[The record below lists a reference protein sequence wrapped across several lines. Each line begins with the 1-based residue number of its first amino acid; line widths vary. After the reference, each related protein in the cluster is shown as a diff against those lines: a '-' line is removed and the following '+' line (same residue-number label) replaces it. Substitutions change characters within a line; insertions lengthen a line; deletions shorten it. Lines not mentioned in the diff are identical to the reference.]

1 MVHRTAQS
9 RLADL
14 ARWYP
19 AVALTGPRQAGK
31 STLARATFP
40 TKPYVSLEDPDT
52 RASAIEDPRGFLA
65 RFPDGAVLDE
75 VQRTPNLFSSLQGC
89 LDGDP
94 RMGRFVLT
102 GSFQFGLQQGIS
114 QSLAGRVGHLH
125 LLPFSWRELVSGQHD
140 APTLHG
146 ALWKGGYPPVHD
158 RGIPPATWFADYST
172 TYVERDLR
180 QLVQVRDLGTFQ
192 RFLRMC
198 ATRTAQVLNLSA
210 LAADCGVTH
219 NTAKEWLSALEA
231 SHVVHLVPPWHSN
244 LGKRLV
250 KAAKL
255 YFVDPGLAA
264 WLAGLRREE
273 DVELG
278 SLRGP
283 LFETWVASE
292 CLKYQRHRGRTPDLY
307 HWRDAHGHEVDLL
320 LEVGP
325 GRLLAMECKS
335 GQTVAGDWFPP
346 LAKLAGLM
354 PSLRGAVVYGGDAS
368 QTRTSFA
375 VCAWRDIEALLDQ
388 AFSEANPSPT
398 P

>member
-1 MVHRTAQS
+1 MVQRTAQS
-9 RLADL
+9 FLLQL

-40 TKPYVSLEDPDT
+40 TLPYVSLEDPDT
-52 RASAIEDPRGFLA
+52 QAFAIDDPCGFLG
-65 RFPDGAVLDE
+65 RYPDGAILDE
-75 VQRTPNLFSSLQGC
+75 VQRTPVLFSALQGC
-89 LDGDP
+89 LDADR
-94 RMGRFVLT
+94 RMGRFILT
-102 GSFQFGLQQGIS
+102 GSYQFGMQQGIS

-125 LLPFSWRELVSGQHD
+125 LLPFSWEELASTHHA
-140 APTLHG
+140 APTLPV

-158 RGIPPATWFADYST
+158 RGIPPGTWLADYVT

-180 QLVQVRDLGTFQ
+180 QLVHVRDLATFQ

-198 ATRTAQVLNLSA
+198 ATRTAQVVNLSG
-210 LAADCGVTH
+210 LAADCGVSH
-219 NTAKEWLSALEA
+219 NTAKAWLSALEA

-250 KAAKL
+250 KAPKL
-255 YFVDPGLAA
+255 YFLDVGLAA

-278 SLRGP
+278 GLRGP

-292 CLKYQRHRGRTPDLY
+292 CIKHQRHRGRTPDLY

-320 LEVGP
+320 LEIGP
-325 GRLLAMECKS
+325 GRVLAMECKS
-335 GQTVAGDWFPP
+335 GQTVANDWFPP
-346 LAKLAGLM
+346 LAKLAHVIPG
-354 PSLRGAVVYGGDAS
+354 LRGALIFGGDAS
-368 QTRTSFA
+368 QPRNPFPA
-375 VCAWRDIEALLDQ
+375 RAWRDVHRLLEEAF
-388 AFSEANPSPT
+388 ASAAVPAA
-398 P
+398 